1 VRPLFYEFP
10 NDRRTYSIGDQ
21 FMIGDSI
28 LVCPMTAQGSDS
40 NLPTR
45 SCYFPSATWYD
56 YYSGAQLPDYIN
68 SGNSTTITP
77 ALASINLYV
86 RNGTAFVTQVSKFSV
101 TFVANSICKL
111 FHVKGIAIGSFI
123 G

>member
-1 VRPLFYEFP
+1 
-10 NDRRTYSIGDQ
+10 
-21 FMIGDSI
+21 MIGDSI

-56 YYSGAQLPDYIN
+56 YYSGSQLADYIN

-86 RNGTAFVTQVSKFSV
+86 RNGTAFVTQVSNVSV
-101 TFVANSICKL
+101 TFVASSICK
-111 FHVKGIAIGSFI
+111 
-123 G
+123 